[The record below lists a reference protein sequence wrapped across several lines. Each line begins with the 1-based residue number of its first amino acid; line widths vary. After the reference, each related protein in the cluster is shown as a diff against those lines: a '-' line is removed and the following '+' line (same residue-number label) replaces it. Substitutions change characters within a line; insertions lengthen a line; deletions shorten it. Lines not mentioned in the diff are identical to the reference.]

1 MNVEMNLSEQLAVC
15 ATVDPEAQSASA
27 VATDVIDMQKF
38 DRVLFIVLVGEMT
51 TNGTVDFVVKSDS
64 ASGGS
69 YATTEA
75 SITQLTEAGSDS
87 DKQVL
92 VEVRAIDVAANG
104 NRYIK
109 GTLTT
114 ATAASDVAVVAIGTP
129 RFGSPVTSIDLATVD
144 EIVAPSS

>member
-15 ATVDPEAQSASA
+15 ATIDPEAQTASA
-27 VATDVIDMQKF
+27 VNTDVIDMQKF
-38 DRVLFIVLVGEMT
+38 DRVLFIVSVGEMT
-51 TNGTVDFVVKSDS
+51 TNGTVDFAVKSDS

-69 YATTEA
+69 YATAEA
-75 SITQLTEAGSDS
+75 SITQLTEAGGDS

-104 NRYIK
+104 NRYIR

-114 ATAASDVAVVAIGTP
+114 ATAASDVSVVAIGTP
-129 RFGSPVTSIDLATVD
+129 RFGSPVTSIDLASVD